1 MSFNID
7 KGLFS
12 SDFIDYHAVLGIPI
26 DSDAKAIRKRFL
38 KIARRLHPDSSN
50 LKTDSDRQLASS
62 LLSKL
67 VNPAYE
73 YLSQDKNLT
82 EHQIILKLK
91 GQQAQR
97 QQDTVVLSTDIARQL
112 ASSPDASQA
121 YQSALKDLVDGQY
134 EALDKTVEVIGSISE
149 LNLVYLM
156 RTADKDGG
164 PSRPSGRPAASS
176 SASSSG
182 SNAAARPAGRPAP
195 SAPPPKE
202 SLVDSFVR
210 RAEEFEKKQDYA
222 KAILELREAL
232 RMNPRNS
239 NCHSRLGMIYIKTK
253 QAKMARIHFDK
264 ALDMN
269 PNDEIASAGRR
280 RLEQTGAAKPSDSGK
295 GSQASKSKN
304 KSNGKSGGGLFGLF
318 GGKKK

>member
-12 SDFIDYHAVLGIPI
+12 SDFIDHHAVLGIPV

-38 KIARRLHPDSSN
+38 KIARRLHPDSSD

-73 YLSQDKNLT
+73 YLSQDKNFT

-97 QQDTVVLSTDIARQL
+97 QQDTVVLSTEIARKL
-112 ASSPDASQA
+112 ASSPNASQA
-121 YQSALKDLVDGQY
+121 YQAALNDLIEGQY
-134 EALDKTVEVIGSISE
+134 ETLEKTIEVIGSISE

-156 RTADKDGG
+156 RTADQDGA
-164 PSRPSGRPAASS
+164 PARSAKSSAAPPSS
-176 SASSSG
+176 SPG
-182 SNAAARPAGRPAP
+182 QPARPAPRPA
-195 SAPPPKE
+195 SAPPKKE
-202 SLVDSFVR
+202 SLVDSSVR

-232 RMNPRNS
+232 KMNPKNS

-253 QAKMARIHFDK
+253 QPKMARIHFDK
-264 ALDMN
+264 ALDIN
-269 PNDEIASAGRR
+269 PNDEIAKAGRK
-280 RLEQTGAAKPSDSGK
+280 RLEQTGAVKPSSTGR
-295 GSQASKSKN
+295 ASKSSQSKD
-304 KSNGKSGGGLFGLF
+304 KSNGKSGGLFGLF

>member
-1 MSFNID
+1 MSFTIE

-12 SDFIDYHAVLGIPI
+12 SDFVDYHAVLGIPI

-38 KIARRLHPDSSN
+38 KIARRLHPDSSDI
-50 LKTDSDRQLASS
+50 KTESDRKLASA

-97 QQDTVVLSTDIARQL
+97 QQDTIVLSTETARQL
-112 ASSPDASQA
+112 AHSSNASQA
-121 YQSALKDLVDGQY
+121 YQSALNELVDDQY
-134 EALDKTVEVIGSISE
+134 QSLDKTVEVIGLISE

-156 RTADKDGG
+156 RTADKEGAS
-164 PSRPSGRPAASS
+164 SRPATPSPASQSSPRPAPRPAAS
-176 SASSSG
+176 A
-182 SNAAARPAGRPAP
+182 
-195 SAPPPKE
+195 PPKE
-202 SLVDSFVR
+202 SLVDRFIH
-210 RAEEFEKKQDYA
+210 RAEALEKRQDYA

-232 RMNPRNS
+232 KMNPKNS
-239 NCHSRLGMIYIKTK
+239 NCHSRLGLIYVKTK
-253 QAKMARIHFDK
+253 QLKMARIHFDK
-264 ALDMN
+264 ALEIN
-269 PNDEIASAGRR
+269 PNDEIANAGRR
-280 RLEQTGAAKPSDSGK
+280 RLEQTGAAKPTDRGQRARADQSN
-295 GSQASKSKN
+295 N
-304 KSNGKSGGGLFGLF
+304 KSGGLFGLF